1 MAEASAFP
9 SASSYRLS
17 AQDATFIY
25 VDSQSGPLHIGSLAL
40 FEGQLDFN
48 ALLGHF
54 EERMHLVPR
63 YRQRLIEV
71 PLNLAHAMMEDDPE
85 YSIENHVHLH
95 QLPDAMSEAD
105 MLAEM
110 MRIYQK
116 PLDRKH
122 PLWEL
127 HTFDNLKGNRTAL
140 LWKVHHC
147 LVDGVS
153 GIELTKVMYDFRA
166 EPEDI
171 PQPPEPW
178 VAARPSSLVRLFAE
192 AVRDRIQGA
201 VSSTINAAVDSVE
214 EPVSVVERARQLGVA
229 SRLMA
234 DLTTRRIVATPWN
247 SAPVTQE
254 RIVAWTS
261 LPFADF
267 RAIRAAFGGSVNDV
281 VLAILTESAARYLQ
295 HHGYAVDGQ
304 ELRIGCPVNVR
315 HKEEKASLGNRVSM
329 MFPTTPAAPMD
340 IVERLKLISEETER
354 IKAAGS
360 AQALEV
366 LLQLGDAIPPSMIR
380 PLARAA
386 TTMMDVAGRL
396 TKWADWKP
404 RPDGFGL
411 PAFAINFVATNVPGV
426 QVPLYVNGHVCLDMV
441 PLVPLGATLG
451 YGVAILSYYRS
462 LYFGMIAEPRVMPD
476 VALMKAFVD
485 DAFAELKR
493 RAAGHSAEK
502 ARHEPVLKSASGG

>member
-1 MAEASAFP
+1 MAETSAFP
-9 SASSYRLS
+9 SLASYRLS
-17 AQDATFIY
+17 TQDATFIY
-25 VDSQSGPLHIGSLAL
+25 GESQSGPLHIGSIAL
-40 FEGQLDFN
+40 FEGRLDYN

-63 YRQRLIEV
+63 YRQRVVEA

-85 YSIENHVHLH
+85 YAIENHVHLH

-105 MLAEM
+105 ALAEM
-110 MRIYQK
+110 MLSYQK

-127 HTFDNLKGNRTAL
+127 HTFHNLKGNRTAL

-153 GIELTKVMYDFRA
+153 GVELTKVMYDFRA

-178 VAARPSSLVRLFAE
+178 VPARPSSFVRRFAE
-192 AVRDRIQGA
+192 AVRDQIQSA
-201 VSSTINAAVDSVE
+201 VSSTINAAVEAVE
-214 EPVSVVERARQLGVA
+214 DPAWAVERARQMGVA
-229 SRLMA
+229 ARLMSELA
-234 DLTTRRIVATPWN
+234 TQRIVATPWN
-247 SAPVTQE
+247 ATPVTQE

-261 LPFADF
+261 QPFAEF
-267 RAIRAAFGGSVNDV
+267 RAIRSAFGGSVNDV

-295 HHGYAVDGQ
+295 HHGYAVEGQ
-304 ELRIGCPVNVR
+304 QLRIGCPVNVR
-315 HKEEKASLGNRVSM
+315 HKEERTSLGNRVSM
-329 MFPTTPAAPMD
+329 MFPTAPAAPMD
-340 IVERLKLISEETER
+340 IVERLKLMTEETER

-366 LLQLGDAIPPSMIR
+366 LLQLSDAIPPSIIG
-380 PLARAA
+380 PAARAA

-396 TKWADWKP
+396 AKWTDWKP
-404 RPDGFGL
+404 RPDGFAL
-411 PAFAINFVATNVPGV
+411 PALGINFIATNVPGV
-426 QVPLYVNGHVCLDMV
+426 QVPLYVNGHVCVDMI
-441 PLVPLGATLG
+441 PLVPLGSTLG
-451 YGVAILSYYRS
+451 YAVAIFSYYRN
-462 LYFGMIAEPRVMPD
+462 LYFGMTADPRVMPD

-493 RAAGHSAEK
+493 RCVEHSAEK
-502 ARHEPVLKSASGG
+502 ARQEPALKSASGA